1 MKFNGQ
7 RGMVPD
13 DWKKLPSGLYVK
25 VWTASELDPENR
37 KIIVGAVH
45 EFVDDMGWRIVTRAV
60 RRQTASHDP
69 SRN

>member
-1 MKFNGQ
+1 MPKHL
-7 RGMVPD
+7 VPD

-25 VWTASELDPENR
+25 VWTAAELAPESR
-37 KIIVGAVH
+37 KIVIDAAH
-45 EFVDDMGWRIVTRAV
+45 AFVDDLGWRIVTHVV